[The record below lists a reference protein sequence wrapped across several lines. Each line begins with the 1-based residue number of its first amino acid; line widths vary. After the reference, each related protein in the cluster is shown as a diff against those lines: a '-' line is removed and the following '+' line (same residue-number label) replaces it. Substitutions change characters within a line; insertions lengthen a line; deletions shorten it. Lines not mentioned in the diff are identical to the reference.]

1 MTEVC
6 LVKLLLDV
14 AHRVRLEV
22 DSNKTD
28 KNWSTYQSS
37 RPRSAR
43 LRCSDWSRVEV
54 TWPEPK
60 LSTTRLG
67 SSFSFQKGTN
77 KQRIHK
83 GILMKWARN
92 NFWVKYSDIH
102 MYLWSNFGLGGFGSS
117 PRWGSLCWVSKRDSL
132 LAVLA
137 LYFCKLSRI
146 LKMLE
151 AAWELD

>member
-14 AHRVRLEV
+14 ARRVRLEV

-43 LRCSDWSRVEV
+43 LRCPDRSRVEV
-54 TWPEPK
+54 T
-60 LSTTRLG
+60 TRQG
-67 SSFSFQKGTN
+67 SSFSFEKGTN

-92 NFWVKYSDIH
+92 KFWVKYSDIH
-102 MYLWSNFGLGGFGSS
+102 LYLWSNFGLGGFGSS